1 MLETII
7 KGGSVMA
14 PLMLES
20 VIALAVAIDRWF
32 AFRRNDK
39 VDTRSLRSK
48 VLELLAAGKVTEAAV
63 LCGNTPGPVSAVM
76 LAGLQAYAK
85 FRGVTAGRPE
95 VCRALVEDAMENTSQ
110 VAVGAVNKRLGL
122 LSFVSSSAP
131 LLGMLGTVTGMISAF
146 AGMAA
151 GGVSNETVSLGIAEA
166 LITTAAG
173 LIIALIAVVP
183 YHYFTARAGAIE
195 SEMVESASELLD
207 FVTLRQ
213 GVSPA
218 QARPAAAA
226 ARPAAAPRPAA
237 GPKPGAGPIGG

>member
-7 KGGSVMA
+7 KGGSMMV

-20 VIALAVAIDRWF
+20 VLALAVALDRWI
-32 AFRRNDK
+32 AFSRNDK
-39 VDTRSLRSK
+39 VDARSLRSK
-48 VLELLAAGKVTEAAV
+48 VLELLAAGRVNEAAV
-63 LCGNTPGPVSAVM
+63 LCSNTPGPVSAVM

-95 VCRALVEDAMENTSQ
+95 TCRALVEDAMENYSQ
-110 VAVGAVNKRLGL
+110 VAAGAVNKRLGM
-122 LSFVSSSAP
+122 LSFIAGSAP

-146 AGMAA
+146 AGMAV
-151 GGVSNETVSLGIAEA
+151 GGVSNETVSAGISEA

-173 LIIALIAVVP
+173 LIISLIAVVP

-207 FVTLRQ
+207 FITLRQ
-213 GVSPA
+213 GAAP
-218 QARPAAAA
+218 ARPAPRAGATAAA
-226 ARPAAAPRPAA
+226 TAEAAAGVQPAS
-237 GPKPGAGPIGG
+237 GG

>member
-7 KGGSVMA
+7 KGGSMMV
-14 PLMLES
+14 PLMLQS
-20 VIALAVAIDRWF
+20 VLALAVALDRWI
-32 AFRRNDK
+32 AFSRNDK

-48 VLELLAAGKVTEAAV
+48 VLELLAAGRVNEAAV
-63 LCGNTPGPVSAVM
+63 LCSNTPGPVSAVM

-95 VCRALVEDAMENTSQ
+95 TCRALVEDAMENYSQ
-110 VAVGAVNKRLGL
+110 VATGAINKRLSV
-122 LSFVSSSAP
+122 LSFIAGSAP

-146 AGMAA
+146 AGMAV
-151 GGVSNETVSLGIAEA
+151 GGVSNETVSAGISEA

-173 LIIALIAVVP
+173 LIISLIAVVP

-207 FVTLRQ
+207 FITLRQ
-213 GVSPA
+213 G
-218 QARPAAAA
+218 AAAAQPRPA
-226 ARPAAAPRPAA
+226 ARPAPAPAAAPVGQPN
-237 GPKPGAGPIGG
+237 PGTT